1 MRGTEM
7 TLYEMTQAGLQL
19 YALLSADEID
29 EQTVTDTLEAMGV
42 ADKLEDYCKVIR
54 QFQADAAAYKAEA
67 DRLSEKRKRAE
78 NAVARL
84 KAAVKSYM
92 DAVGTEK
99 VQAGVFDIKVSHS
112 RAVSIIDESVIPL
125 QYRTPQP
132 DKIDKAELRRALMS
146 GEEIAGVELTVNE
159 NISIK

>member
-1 MRGTEM
+1 M

-29 EQTVTDTLEAMGV
+29 EQTVADTLEAMGV
-42 ADKLEDYCKVIR
+42 GEKLEDYCKVIR

-67 DRLSEKRKRAE
+67 DRLLEKRKRAE
-78 NAVARL
+78 SAVARL
-84 KAAVKSYM
+84 KAAVKNYM
-92 DAVGTEK
+92 TAVGKDK
-99 VQAGVFDIKVSHS
+99 VQAGVFDVKVSHS
-112 RAVSIIDESVIPL
+112 RAVNITDEGIIPS

-132 DKIDKAELRRALMS
+132 DKIDKAELRKALMA
-146 GEEIAGVELTVNE
+146 GEEIAGAELTVNE